1 MVQNRY
7 MEQSGDLRRAA
18 LLMPLAAGVRSD
30 AVVDRISAA
39 VRLGLMVDGEQLP
52 NETELAAQMNVSTV
66 TLREALQRL
75 RQSGIIE
82 TRRGRTGGS
91 FVRLVDELKDSE
103 LYERLIARSSTEWR
117 DFGEEHVAIAGRI
130 AWLAARRARPAEIE
144 RLRSHIQD
152 LRHARG
158 RGEQQRADSRFH
170 IALAIA
176 SQSER
181 LVRAEVRLQAES
193 TELVWL
199 VGQEKL
205 DQNAVCDEHAEMV
218 DAIERED
225 ENEAR
230 VLAEKHVQTNA
241 RLLARASSAH
251 GIDAAHVAL
260 PEAEE
265 A

>member
-1 MVQNRY
+1 

-30 AVVDRISAA
+30 TVVDRISAA

-75 RQSGIIE
+75 RQRGIIE

-91 FVRLVDELKDSE
+91 FVRLVDELKDTE
-103 LYERLIARSSTEWR
+103 LEERLVVRSSTEWR
-117 DFGEEHVAIAGRI
+117 DFGEEHAAIAGRI
-130 AWLAARRARPAEIE
+130 AWLAARRARPVEIE
-144 RLRSHIQD
+144 RLRSHVGD
-152 LRHARG
+152 LRKAHG
-158 RGEQQRADSRFH
+158 RGEQQRADSRFY

-193 TELVWL
+193 TELVWM
-199 VGQEKL
+199 VGQGKL
-205 DQNAVCDEHAEMV
+205 DQNTVSDEHEQIV

-230 VLAEKHVQTNA
+230 ALVERHIQANA

-251 GIDAAHVAL
+251 GVDAAQDAL
-260 PEAEE
+260 PEARE